1 MHEPRE
7 ARLQRTAFL
16 GVIFVMLFFACFIE
30 GCEHSRAGSGR
41 LQAQTAGPQPASAPA
56 EPQTKT
62 NIRNSDLN
70 AYVKAHV
77 GDLNPDLADLQT
89 SCGEGQ
95 QPVSSIAPPEF
106 GDLDGDGQEEAAIVG
121 FSCLSGTGGP
131 DFFGVLKLLPD
142 GKIDVLPIDEPPK
155 VFKGRNPLE
164 GLRGHLQLRIKD
176 GHLLEV
182 FPVYNNGEPNCCAE
196 GGERQ
201 FVYRWN
207 GHKFVLDDV
216 VDVPPEKSG
225 T

>member
-1 MHEPRE
+1 MRDFGKTQQQHP
-7 ARLQRTAFL
+7 AFL
-16 GVIFVMLFFACFIE
+16 GIILVILSFGCCVA
-30 GCEHSRAGSGR
+30 GCERSRAGSER
-41 LQAQTAGPQPASAPA
+41 FQAHTTAIAPQARA
-56 EPQTKT
+56 

-70 AYVKAHV
+70 SYVKAHL
-77 GDLNPDLADLQT
+77 GLLNSDLADLQT
-89 SCGEGQ
+89 ECGEGQ
-95 QPVSSIAPPEF
+95 PPVSSIAPPEF
-106 GDLDGDGQEEAAIVG
+106 GDLDGDGQQEAAIVG

-142 GKIDVLPIDEPPK
+142 GKLAVLPMEELPK

-176 GHLLEV
+176 AQLLEV
-182 FPVYNNGEPNCCAE
+182 FPVYNGGEPNCCPE

-207 GHKFVLDDV
+207 GHKFVVQDV
-216 VDVPPEKSG
+216 VDVAPAKSG